1 MARPKS
7 DQSNLSNLTIR
18 LESRYISDLNL
29 YAQAVGKNRSE
40 ILRSLIIEALSAIP
54 EHQRLV
60 MSVLAKSRQGEFNS
74 DIAIDIQ
81 TKSDSF
87 VQDNGDG

>member
-7 DQSNLSNLTIR
+7 DKSNLSNLTIR

-40 ILRSLIIEALSAIP
+40 ILRSLIIEAIDAIP

-87 VQDNGDG
+87 LQDNSDG